1 MSTTLE
7 QEIYNLICNV
17 SSMTDVDELQ
27 SDIIKVIDKHRPKP
41 SIFHRYYLHGCRDG
55 HQPVFLDTEL
65 NPESALS
72 TAEEYL
78 KMLNKYDKIQVSTLD
93 ESYYEIVGR

>member
-7 QEIYNLICNV
+7 QEILEVLSVKDNMDSDPLLIGIMLAV
-17 SSMTDVDELQ
+17 
-27 SDIIKVIDKHRPKP
+27 DKHRPKP
-41 SIFHRYYLHGCRDG
+41 SVFHRYYLYGCRDW

-72 TAEEYL
+72 TAGEYL
-78 KMLNKYDKIQVSTLD
+78 KMLKKYDTIQISTLD
-93 ESYYEIVGR
+93 DSYYEVVGRS